1 LVKSWAAFGFTGVG
15 EAQIN
20 QQYDN
25 QQICIDTGTLSL
37 LNFTPEPTA
46 AEAAVANAKKAARD
60 YFAQKK

>member
-1 LVKSWAAFGFTGVG
+1 MVR
-15 EAQIN
+15 IN
-20 QQYDN
+20 PRGSPAPVP
-25 QQICIDTGTLSL
+25 DTGTLSL